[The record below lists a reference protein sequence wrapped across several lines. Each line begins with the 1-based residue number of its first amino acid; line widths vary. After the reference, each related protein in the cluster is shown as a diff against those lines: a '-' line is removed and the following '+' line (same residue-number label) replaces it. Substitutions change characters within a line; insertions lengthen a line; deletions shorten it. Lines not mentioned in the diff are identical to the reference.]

1 MTPQLNDEH
10 RAHNAA
16 GHKPRDAAAV
26 FVGNT
31 LRSLR
36 RIIQLRMRG
45 APPSKSLHEAKR
57 ARDSID
63 SAVWALEYECGLRD
77 GGEP

>member
-1 MTPQLNDEH
+1 MTP
-10 RAHNAA
+10 
-16 GHKPRDAAAV
+16 PRDERSGGDPVEHKARVAAAV

-36 RIIQLRMRG
+36 RIIQLRMQG
-45 APPSKSLHEAKR
+45 GPASKSLHEAKR

-77 GGEP
+77 GDKS